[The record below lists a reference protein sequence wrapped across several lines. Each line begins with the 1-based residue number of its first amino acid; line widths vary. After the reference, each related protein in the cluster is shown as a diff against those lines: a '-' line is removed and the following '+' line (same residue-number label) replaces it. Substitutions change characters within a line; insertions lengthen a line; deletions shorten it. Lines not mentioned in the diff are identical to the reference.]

1 MNRMIELLFGVSAS
15 GIAAVCALSLHL
27 NCQGTW
33 ARIDGAV
40 DEPAAVSNRDPAMIP
55 QVQVEAL
62 LQWAASLSL
71 DVGVHAIGDVPVDVT
86 VSGAGALLEWKHDF
100 LSVQMDL
107 NLAELVTP

>member
-27 NCQGTW
+27 HSQGTW

-40 DEPAAVSNRDPAMIP
+40 DEPGAVGDRVPAMVP
-55 QVQVEAL
+55 TLQVEAL
-62 LQWAASLSL
+62 VQWAASLSL
-71 DVGVHAIGDVPVDVT
+71 QVGVHAIGDVPVDVT
-86 VSGAGALLEWKHDF
+86 VSGAGALSEWKHDF
-100 LSVQMDL
+100 LSVQLDL